1 MKLFQQT
8 SERCDKNGKPYID
21 FFLSWSQG
29 NKTYLVRVFP
39 SFARDYKLF
48 AANAEKIPQ
57 GESIE
62 KYL

>member
-1 MKLFQQT
+1 MRLIQQK
-8 SERCDKNGKPYID
+8 SERCDKDGKPYTD
-21 FFLSWSQG
+21 FYLSWSHG
-29 NKTYLVRVFP
+29 DKSYLVRVFP

-48 AANAEKIPQ
+48 VANAEKVPQ

>member
-8 SERCDKNGKPYID
+8 SERYDKNGKPYID
-21 FFLSWSQG
+21 FFLTWSHG

-39 SFARDYKLF
+39 SFAHDYKLF
-48 AANAEKIPQ
+48 VANAEKIPQ